1 MEIISEA
8 FSPLYPWA
16 FIIVTNS
23 LDSPHNKDKQ
33 SPSVGLSIGS
43 AKFKNERNAIMQHQ
57 LVLKFHPVWLPVE
70 PSLGLEL
77 LRDIQFGLP
86 ATFNNSLASY
96 QSVATIITWV
106 CHECINV
113 LEVGVPTPKNSGEL
127 LLFLDSLYNYEPSAV
142 FRALHFF
149 LFCAVWLIRPFSNP
163 IEISRSRIRC

>member
-1 MEIISEA
+1 MKWSCAYTSLTEIIPEA
-8 FSPLYPWA
+8 FSPLYPRA

-57 LVLKFHPVWLPVE
+57 LVLKFHPVRLPVE
-70 PSLGLEL
+70 PPLGLEL

-96 QSVATIITWV
+96 QSVATIITWL

-113 LEVGVPTPKNSGEL
+113 LEVGVATPKNSGEL
-127 LLFLDSLYNYEPSAV
+127 LLFLDALYNWAICSIQSTT
-142 FRALHFF
+142 F
-149 LFCAVWLIRPFSNP
+149 LFVLCCVANP
-163 IEISRSRIRC
+163 SFL